1 MYAEPATGTLAAKR
15 VAERREDAGEPGQH
29 HRDHDSWP
37 RVRGGR
43 LTGENEDPRPDDRAD
58 PQHDELAGT
67 EDAPE
72 ATGAFLAQ
80 LLAGDLLDRFG
91 LEDGH
96 ARSLARPRLSGV
108 LKEVNCPQESFKFF
122 LSRDNMRF
130 F

>member
-1 MYAEPATGTLAAKR
+1 MINFRFHVVSVIAIFLALALGVVIGAGVIDRGIVDALDTQLNRVEAKS
-15 VAERREDAGEPGQH
+15 ERIND
-29 HRDHDSWP
+29 DND
-37 RVRGGR
+37 R

-96 ARSLARPRLSGV
+96 ARSL
-108 LKEVNCPQESFKFF
+108 
-122 LSRDNMRF
+122 
-130 F
+130 